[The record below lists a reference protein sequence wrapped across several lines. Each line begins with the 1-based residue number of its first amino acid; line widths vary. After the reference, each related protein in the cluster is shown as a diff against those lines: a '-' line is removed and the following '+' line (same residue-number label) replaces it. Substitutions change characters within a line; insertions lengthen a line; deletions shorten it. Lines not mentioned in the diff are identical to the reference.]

1 MTKKF
6 GRIYKT
12 KTYDNIQVEVG
23 IINRESPNSIYCDI
37 TCYIK
42 SIDTN
47 YKHNLRKFLKSI
59 ENTIELNMDMNI
71 FNKRFIFVTDIPDTM
86 ATLGNGFI
94 TMGIN
99 LFLNNPD
106 DFNDKVCVEKMER
119 LVEIIQRDNI
129 IESELFEVRKSNRK
143 GFKNFYQK

>member
-23 IINRESPNSIYCDI
+23 IINRESPKSIYCDI
-37 TCYIK
+37 KCYIK

-59 ENTIELNMDMNI
+59 ENTIELNMDKVI
-71 FNKRFIFVTDIPDTM
+71 FNKRYIFVTDIPDTM
-86 ATLGNGFI
+86 ETLGDGFI

-99 LFLNNPD
+99 LFLNKPD

-143 GFKNFYQK
+143 GFKNFYNQ

>member
-12 KTYDNIQVEVG
+12 KTYENIQLEVG

-37 TCYIK
+37 KCYIK

-47 YKHNLRKFLKSI
+47 YKHNIRKFLKSI
-59 ENTIELNMDMNI
+59 EKTVELNMDKVL
-71 FNKRFIFVTDIPDTM
+71 FNKRFIFVNDIPFTM
-86 ATLGNGFI
+86 ATLGDGFI

-99 LFLNNPD
+99 LFLNNPE
-106 DFNDKVCVEKMER
+106 DFNDKVCVEKIER
-119 LVEIIQRDNI
+119 LVEIILKDNI
-129 IESELFEVRKSNRK
+129 NDSELFEVRKSNRK
-143 GFKNFYQK
+143 GFKNFYNQ